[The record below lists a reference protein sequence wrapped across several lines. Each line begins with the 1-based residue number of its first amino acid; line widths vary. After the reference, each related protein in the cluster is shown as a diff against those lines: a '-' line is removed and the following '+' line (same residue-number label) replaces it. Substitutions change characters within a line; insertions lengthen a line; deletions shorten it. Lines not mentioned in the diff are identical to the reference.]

1 MLTIVAWLAFALCV
15 FARQDD
21 LPGAAIGDNLNLLN
35 AGTDADMSEI
45 MHEYLAAPYEQY
57 PQYDDSPK
65 ITYDVNP
72 EEVIRRQPVI
82 PEDLLSKEI
91 SLLQKWDGEINPVLD
106 QNGDLP
112 NWNQQEG
119 SSIILNRILTINDL
133 QYRPQENSQLYPS
146 GENDPKN
153 SDVPKIKS
161 QEITHIVVKPL
172 YGGIQGKRRMKQNFA
187 LTPFDEGYFNK
198 NAESTAPPLRADDVV
213 TEIMEPRKT
222 RQNPNLSR
230 AKSLVA
236 DNLDELRAGFT
247 NKEGGSTDRP
257 RHIHI
262 IESFS
267 HEPDDSIY
275 GTALMAAV
283 GAALAMAL
291 LGFAFGWYTLSKKAK
306 AAADVD
312 YPAYGVTGPSVDS
325 SGDRKL
331 AQSAHMYHYQHQK
344 QQIMAMERGCLG
356 RNNSLSDAESE
367 EENEEGDYTVYE
379 CPGLATTGDIVVKNP
394 MFVEEP
400 TPASPAKSD
409 ADNKPKE

>member
-236 DNLDELRAGFT
+236 DNLDELRAGFFNT
-247 NKEGGSTDRP
+247 EIKYKRVKNIILLIINKVKINLIIAN
-257 RHIHI
+257 IHELMIDDKIQYKLIKQVYRISSLDLFNNFVNLLNDEKI
-262 IESFS
+262 I
-267 HEPDDSIY
+267 
-275 GTALMAAV
+275 
-283 GAALAMAL
+283 
-291 LGFAFGWYTLSKKAK
+291 
-306 AAADVD
+306 
-312 YPAYGVTGPSVDS
+312 
-325 SGDRKL
+325 
-331 AQSAHMYHYQHQK
+331 
-344 QQIMAMERGCLG
+344 
-356 RNNSLSDAESE
+356 
-367 EENEEGDYTVYE
+367 
-379 CPGLATTGDIVVKNP
+379 TGDIVVKNP